1 MARRVTK
8 GVDMGWT
15 FYNSSG
21 QRLTA
26 PSATIPGQATQAA
39 VEAETNEDTY
49 IPPDLIK
56 NSPGVAKA
64 WCHWEMVGTH
74 AIKASYNV
82 DSVTDGGGVGLT
94 DHVWGTDFSSINY
107 VVVGGGEW
115 DQHVIT
121 QVGANKAT
129 TGMRTAQADS
139 NMALIDGDNGML
151 AAFGDQ

>member
-1 MARRVTK
+1 
-8 GVDMGWT
+8 MGWT

-26 PSATIPGQATQAA
+26 PSATIPGQATQA
-39 VEAETNEDTY
+39 EAEAESNVDKY

-64 WCHWEMVGTH
+64 WCHWELVGTH
-74 AIKASYNV
+74 SIKASYNV
-82 DSVTDGGGVGLT
+82 DSVTDGGSVGNT

-115 DQHVIT
+115 DQHVIV

-129 TGMRTAQADS
+129 TGMTTMQPNSANNAG
-139 NMALIDGDNGML
+139 IDGDNGML

>member
-1 MARRVTK
+1 
-8 GVDMGWT
+8 MGWT

-26 PSATIPGQATQAA
+26 PSATIPSQATQA
-39 VEAETNEDTY
+39 EAEAESNVDKY

-74 AIKASYNV
+74 SIKASYNV
-82 DSVTDGGGVGLT
+82 DSVTDGSSVGNT

-115 DQHVIT
+115 DQGSIK

-129 TGMRTAQADS
+129 TGMTTLQPNIANNAG
-139 NMALIDGDNGML
+139 IDGDNGML